1 MCMTDTTYLAFVF
14 FPVWKRDLRVRSEA
28 VVFWG
33 IRV

>member
-1 MCMTDTTYLAFVF
+1 MTDNLLCLRV
-14 FPVWKRDLRVRSEA
+14 FPVWKKDLRVRSEA